1 MTKAISVRMAGWWGE
16 ISKFVTFDLTIPG
29 LKGLLISFGR
39 FLYFLDE
46 DEWFLKI
53 LYAIIKIM
61 KTFLFFY
68 LWLFLEPNNREY
80 TCIILHIR
88 AYFNYLVPALPARSA
103 FFVKRNDFFSNKNS
117 KNTYC
122 LRGFKK
128 HNGTLLL
135 DFLVIFWLY
144 LTHTLI
150 F

>member
-16 ISKFVTFDLTIPG
+16 ISKFVTLDLTIPG
-29 LKGLLISFGR
+29 LKGLLILFGR

-46 DEWFLKI
+46 DEWFLQM

-61 KTFLFFY
+61 KTFLCFY

-88 AYFNYLVPALPARSA
+88 AYFNYLVPAVLARSA
-103 FFVKRNDFFSNKNS
+103 LFEKRNDFFSNKNHQ
-117 KNTYC
+117 NTYC

-128 HNGTLLL
+128 HNCPLLL

-144 LTHTLI
+144 LTHALI